1 MIKNII
7 QKQVE
12 KITLQD
18 VYTYARNNGISLE
31 KEEAELIYKYIK
43 TSWEEL
49 IFSDHTRI
57 LKEAKPKLKKETF
70 EKIEEL
76 ITFFKKKYKN
86 YL

>member
-1 MIKNII
+1 MIKGFI

-18 VYTYARNNGISLE
+18 VYAFALKNGITLE
-31 KEEAELIYKYIK
+31 KEEAELIYQYIK
-43 TSWEEL
+43 TSWEEI
-49 IFSDHTRI
+49 IFSDHNRI
-57 LKEAKPKLKKETF
+57 LMEAKPKLKEKTF

-76 ITFFKKKYKN
+76 LTFFKQKYKC